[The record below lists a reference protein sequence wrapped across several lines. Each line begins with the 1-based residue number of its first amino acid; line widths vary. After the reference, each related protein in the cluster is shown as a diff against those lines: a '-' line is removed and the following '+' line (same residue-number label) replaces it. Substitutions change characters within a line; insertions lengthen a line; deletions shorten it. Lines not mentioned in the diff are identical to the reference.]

1 MNRLKI
7 DTSDK
12 KPSLWNIVIVSAI
25 TFIFVLYLLR
35 NGWEKGAN
43 AIVITMDIYFL
54 VVTLMLVRAFFQQ
67 LQYNPYSYNT
77 IFYAGFSLF
86 LFSILVS
93 LIHLT
98 IVINSQTEVYS
109 DIIKLNSVFGI
120 LVDSATNYMIISAP
134 FVFVFSLLLCISN
147 ISLIRHEG
155 LRLVNVL
162 GIILALLM
170 IGGELFLFRV
180 DFYASGSLEE
190 VMMHSL
196 RVNLFAASYL
206 YFECM
211 LIGAIIAMLIVVK
224 FKPELNKDYMIILGC
239 GIKEDGT
246 PVPLLKERID
256 RALAFRNEQLE
267 KTGKDLKF
275 VVSGGQGDDE
285 VISEA
290 TSMKL
295 YLMKQG
301 IEEKNIIKEDK
312 SVNTY
317 ENMKFSKEKIVEVG
331 DSDNVAFS
339 TTNYHVFRGG
349 LHARTVG
356 MRAQGVGAKTKW
368 YFWPNAAVRE
378 FVGLLS
384 GNRFQ
389 QALIIITMVLIY
401 TIFTLVAYNY
411 LY

>member
-12 KPSLWNIVIVSAI
+12 KPSLWNIMSVSAI

-86 LFSILVS
+86 LLSILVS
-93 LIHLT
+93 LIYLT
-98 IVINSQTEVYS
+98 ILINTQREVYS

-134 FVFVFSLLLCISN
+134 FVFMFSLLLCISN

-162 GIILALLM
+162 GIILSLLM
-170 IGGELFLFRV
+170 TGGELFLFRV

-317 ENMKFSKEKIVEVG
+317 ENMKFSKEKIVEAG

-401 TIFTLVAYNY
+401 VIFTLVAYQY

>member
-1 MNRLKI
+1 MNKLKI

-12 KPSLWNIVIVSAI
+12 KPSLLNIAIVSAV

-35 NGWEKGAN
+35 NGWESGAG
-43 AIVITMDIYFL
+43 AIIVTMDIYFL
-54 VVTLMLVRAFFQQ
+54 VVTVMLVRAFFQQ
-67 LQYNPYSYNT
+67 IQYNPYSYNT

-86 LFSILVS
+86 LLS
-93 LIHLT
+93 LLARFMYLT
-98 IVINSQTEVYS
+98 VEMNTQTEIYS
-109 DIIKLNSVFGI
+109 DIIKLNSVFD
-120 LVDSATNYMIISAP
+120 LLLDSAKNYMIISAP
-134 FVFVFSLLLCISN
+134 FIFIFSILLCISN

-162 GIILALLM
+162 GIILSVLM
-170 IGGELFLFRV
+170 IGGELFLLRV
-180 DFYASGSLEE
+180 DYYASGSLNEI
-190 VMMHSL
+190 MMHDL
-196 RVNLFAASYL
+196 RVNLFAACYL

-211 LIGAIIAMLIVVK
+211 LIGTMIAMFIVVR
-224 FKPELNKDYMIILGC
+224 FNPPLDKDYMIILGC
-239 GIKEDGT
+239 GIKDDGT
-246 PVPLLKERID
+246 PMPLLKERID
-256 RALAFRNEQLE
+256 RALTFRNEQLE

-285 VISEA
+285 VVSEA

-301 IEEKNIIKEDK
+301 IEEANIIKEDK

-317 ENMKFSKEKIVEVG
+317 ENMKFSKEKIEETG
-331 DSDNVAFS
+331 NKGNVAFS

-349 LHARTVG
+349 LHARSVD
-356 MRAQGVGAKTKW
+356 MRAQGIGAKTKW

-384 GNRFQ
+384 GNRFK
-389 QALIIITMVLIY
+389 QALIFITMALIY
-401 TIFTLVAYNY
+401 VIFTLVAYQY
-411 LY
+411 LF